1 MRLSAVIADDGNMV
15 VGCGVTK
22 NQLFPQRFGLTIG
35 RRKALACLWVAY
47 LLQLDDEQRHIAVTK
62 SGFTVSLA
70 TDSERVLF
78 RYDYVRESDPP
89 NPYPAAHVQV
99 AGHADDLVALAE
111 ARGQPGKLLKD
122 FHFPVGGRRYRPIL
136 EDVIEFLVV
145 EGLADAWPGWERV
158 IQEAREEW
166 EEKQLRAAVRRNPA
180 AALAQLREDGA
191 I

>member
-1 MRLSAVIADDGNMV
+1 MV

-145 EGLADAWPGWERV
+145 EGLADARPGWERV